1 MNENSKHRPDFEDLR
16 CFIPAVERGQTQNN
30 KPGAVAPLVENN
42 TMNTNI
48 TPQTPWTKIGAW
60 LPALIG
66 LALLGASP
74 VAALAADNRAPEVPQ
89 DIQVGDTNKVHFH
102 GYAEGV
108 QIYTWNG
115 TDWGTAVPR
124 ATLFD
129 DDGNVVATHFGTPNG
144 PAWKSNSGSEVVGK
158 LPPKKVTPDL
168 SAIPWLL
175 LPANEPFTHGPG
187 IFANITF
194 IHRVNTVGGIA
205 PEDPGA
211 FVGQVVEVPYT
222 ADYFFYRNTNATNN

>member
-1 MNENSKHRPDFEDLR
+1 MIKNQSE
-16 CFIPAVERGQTQNN
+16 TN
-30 KPGAVAPLVENN
+30 KPSKMPARRRLTQMVWAALSANKS
-42 TMNTNI
+42 T
-48 TPQTPWTKIGAW
+48 IGA
-60 LPALIG
+60 
-66 LALLGASP
+66 LALLLGGGS
-74 VAALAADNRAPEVPQ
+74 AALAADNRAPEVPQ
-89 DIQVGDTNKVHFH
+89 DIAVDTTTNKVHFH

-129 DDGNVVATHFGTPNG
+129 EDGNVVATHFGTPNG
-144 PAWKSNSGSEVVGK
+144 PGWKSNSGSEVVGK

-168 SAIPWLL
+168 TAIPWLL

-187 IFANITF
+187 IFANTTF

-205 PEDPGA
+205 PFDPGA
-211 FVGQVVEVPYT
+211 FVGQVAEVPYT
-222 ADYFFYRNTNATNN
+222 ADYFFYRSSND

>member
-1 MNENSKHRPDFEDLR
+1 MKANTIHKNQWIQP
-16 CFIPAVERGQTQNN
+16 GQRLCTLA
-30 KPGAVAPLVENN
+30 GIALV
-42 TMNTNI
+42 TVS
-48 TPQTPWTKIGAW
+48 A
-60 LPALIG
+60 
-66 LALLGASP
+66 AS
-74 VAALAADNRAPEVPQ
+74 AMAADNRAPEVP
-89 DIQVGDTNKVHFH
+89 DEIAVGITNKVHFH

-115 TDWGTAVPR
+115 TDWGNAVPR

-129 DDGNVVATHFGTPNG
+129 QEGNIVATHFGTPNG
-144 PAWKSNSGSEVVGK
+144 PAWRSNSGSEVVGK

-168 SAIPWLL
+168 TAIPWLL
-175 LPANEPFTHGPG
+175 LPANAPFTHGPG

-205 PEDPGA
+205 PSDAGA

-222 ADYFFYRNTNATNN
+222 ADYFFYRNTND